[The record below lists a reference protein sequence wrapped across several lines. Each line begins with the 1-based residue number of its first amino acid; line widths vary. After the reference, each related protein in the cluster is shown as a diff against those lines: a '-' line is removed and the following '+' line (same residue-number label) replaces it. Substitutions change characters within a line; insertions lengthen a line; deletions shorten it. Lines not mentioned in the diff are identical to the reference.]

1 VAGLRLA
8 EKGWSGLADWK
19 AELAPHYE
27 TAERM
32 LGVATVPFESDS
44 DQLVKELARGL
55 GVADTYSPSRV
66 GIYFG
71 APSETVPDPYFGGKG
86 PARTGCVR
94 CGSCMVGCRYGAK
107 NTLVK
112 NYLWFAERLGV
123 RIEPERTVMDVRPLG
138 GADGSQGYAITS
150 VRSGAWLRKR
160 QQTIKARG
168 VVFAAGA
175 LGTNLLLASCKHSGS
190 LPRISNRLGHVVRT
204 NSESV
209 LAATAARRCRRT
221 QV

>member
-1 VAGLRLA
+1 MNDVDHDWVVIGSGFGGSVAALRLA

-32 LGVATVPFESDS
+32 LGVATVPF
-44 DQLVKELARGL
+44 DQ
-55 GVADTYSPSRV
+55 RV

-71 APSETVPDPYFGGKG
+71 APGETVPDPYFGGKG

-123 RIEPERTVMDVRPLG
+123 RIEPERTVVDVRPLG
-138 GADGSQGYAITS
+138 AAEGSQGYAITC

-160 QQTIKARG
+160 QQTSRLAASSLPPERSARTCCSPT
-168 VVFAAGA
+168 ASTAGRM
-175 LGTNLLLASCKHSGS
+175 
-190 LPRISNRLGHVVRT
+190 PRISNRLGHVVRT

-209 LAATAARRCRRT
+209 LAATGARRCRRT
-221 QV
+221 RV